1 MLVKHNG
8 LNLNSQKPQ
17 RRVYITIKAFSD
29 LIFLFLRANKMN
41 MIKSFKFVAFWEG
54 ISLLL
59 LFFIAMPLKYIW
71 DMPQMVSVVGMAHG
85 VLFLVYVVMAFMV
98 YNELKWSLKRLAVV
112 LLASIIPFG
121 TFYIEKKYLSPVK
134 N

>member
-1 MLVKHNG
+1 
-8 LNLNSQKPQ
+8 
-17 RRVYITIKAFSD
+17 
-29 LIFLFLRANKMN
+29 

-85 VLFLVYVVMAFMV
+85 VLFLAYVVMAFMV

>member
-1 MLVKHNG
+1 
-8 LNLNSQKPQ
+8 
-17 RRVYITIKAFSD
+17 
-29 LIFLFLRANKMN
+29 
-41 MIKSFKFVAFWEG
+41 
-54 ISLLL
+54 
-59 LFFIAMPLKYIW
+59 
-71 DMPQMVSVVGMAHG
+71 MPQMVSVVGMAHG
-85 VLFLVYVVMAFMV
+85 VLFLAYVVMAFMV